1 MYVYMRVACVCAC
14 ARVCVCVYSLYAFV
28 RIPIWNNEI
37 LMAIVVRWHL
47 KPLSIQSMAERKT
60 DRRGRLH
67 CLGILL
73 KTSSFSTAAADDD
86 GIAGDDARF
95 HLSAAEDA
103 SAVSMALSHSLTV
116 WCTSLPH
123 QTKISRSHCLLS
135 LLSLLIVGCC
145 RRWCDAAAAAMIGA
159 VRCVVVSERCF
170 ISSSSSSRRLWTAS
184 VSVSAA
190 NNGRELPSEDETHET
205 LYTDWAQVLTLN
217 SLFTIYRCV

>member
-116 WCTSLPH
+116 WCTSLAH
-123 QTKISRSHCLLS
+123 QTKISRTHCLLS

-159 VRCVVVSERCF
+159 VRWR
-170 ISSSSSSRRLWTAS
+170 RRL
-184 VSVSAA
+184 
-190 NNGRELPSEDETHET
+190 RKM
-205 LYTDWAQVLTLN
+205 LYQQQQQTTLN
-217 SLFTIYRCV
+217 CVGLCFSSKQLTRIAIRRRNSWNTLHRLSSGTHTQQPIHNI

>member
-145 RRWCDAAAAAMIGA
+145 RHWCDAAAAAMIGA
-159 VRCVVVSERCF
+159 VRWR
-170 ISSSSSSRRLWTAS
+170 RRL
-184 VSVSAA
+184 
-190 NNGRELPSEDETHET
+190 RKM
-205 LYTDWAQVLTLN
+205 LYQQQQQQTTLN
-217 SLFTIYRCV
+217 CVGLCFSSKQRTRIAIRRRNSWNPLHRLSSGTHTQQPIHNI